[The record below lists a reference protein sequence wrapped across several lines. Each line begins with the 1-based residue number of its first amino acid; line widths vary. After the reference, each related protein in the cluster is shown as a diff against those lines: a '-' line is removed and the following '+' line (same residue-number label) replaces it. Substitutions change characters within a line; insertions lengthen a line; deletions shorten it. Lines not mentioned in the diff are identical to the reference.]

1 MRLWIRLIFPVI
13 ALVCLITGPAWGDDP
28 IRIGVSIALSGKYA
42 PMGRMYADGLRL
54 WAKNQ
59 NTKGGIL
66 GRPVDLTIHDDR
78 GEPDSAVK
86 LYREML
92 SSGRFD
98 FVFGP
103 YSSVISKA
111 VVPLLEEYRYPTLLP
126 LASVESVWDSGG
138 RYVFGVTT
146 PERRWT
152 KAIFGVMARSRIDR
166 LVILV
171 DESLLRLGCPKD
183 AEKWAGR
190 FGLNIL
196 FLECLNKQAPAEQL
210 RRARDAGAQALLVWG
225 YLDDAVAVRGALAKI
240 GWTPRV
246 YFSQF
251 GPSMDEYGKVLGELA
266 NYSLACGIWDPK
278 IGRSYPGG
286 TEFLGS
292 FYQEYKRHPS
302 YHAAIGY
309 AAGVILS
316 EAISRTGDTDRE
328 KIREVLSNLDTV
340 TLVGRYGVDE
350 KGVQIRQQPI
360 IYQWQNGRK
369 EVIWPEPLSTSQL
382 QFPPETEP

>member
-1 MRLWIRLIFPVI
+1 
-13 ALVCLITGPAWGDDP
+13 
-28 IRIGVSIALSGKYA
+28 
-42 PMGRMYADGLRL
+42 MYADGLRL

-59 NTKGGIL
+59 NTKGGML
-66 GRPVDLTIHDDR
+66 GRPVDLVIHDDR
-78 GEPDSAVK
+78 SDPEAAVK
-86 LYREML
+86 NYHEML

-126 LASVESVWDSGG
+126 LASVESVWDSGS
-138 RYVFGVTT
+138 RYVFGVIT

-152 KAIFGVMARSRIDR
+152 KAIFGIMARARIDQ

-171 DESLLRLGCPKD
+171 DESLLALGSPRE
-183 AEKWAGR
+183 AQKWAGR

-196 FLECLNKQAPAEQL
+196 FLERLNKQAPTEQL
-210 RRARDAGAQALLVWG
+210 RRARDAGAQGLLVWG
-225 YLDDAVAVRGALAKI
+225 YFDDAVAVRRALAEI
-240 GWTPRV
+240 GWTPRL

-251 GPSMDEYGKVLGELA
+251 GPSLDEYGKVLGELA
-266 NYSLACGIWDPK
+266 NYSLACGIWDPR
-278 IGRSYPGG
+278 IGRAYPGG
-286 TEFLGS
+286 TEFLDS
-292 FYQEYKRHPS
+292 FFQEYKRDPS

-316 EAISRTGDTDRE
+316 EAILRTGDTDRE
-328 KIREVLSNLDTV
+328 KIREMLSNLDTV
-340 TLVGRYGVDE
+340 TLAGRYGVDE
-350 KGVQIRQQPI
+350 KGVQIRQSPV

-369 EVIWPEPLSTSQL
+369 RAIWPESVGNAPLE
-382 QFPPETEP
+382 FPPESKP